1 MVRGTD
7 MDGSKEVQI
16 NSATSINPHFR
27 ITIADGG
34 VTTIDI
40 YPYSGFGY
48 IVTGQLQ
55 GREVTQDV
63 DDDRDLVDYLDQY
76 LKLAED
82 NKRRI

>member
-1 MVRGTD
+1 
-7 MDGSKEVQI
+7 MDGIKEVQI
-16 NSATSINPHFR
+16 NSATSIKAHFR

-34 VTTIDI
+34 VTTINI

-55 GREVTQDV
+55 EREVTQEV
-63 DDDRDLVDYLDQY
+63 DNDRELVDYLDQY
-76 LKLAED
+76 LKLDED